1 MKCCISFVFCVIILG
16 FPSNCYAAVQDETT
30 DMKCA
35 RVTQRVACGVMVCNE
50 TTSRC
55 GPCTNDDQC
64 DNPLLE
70 CDADTQRCAV
80 RPIADSFSARTCMS
94 AVIAFFVCALAVV
107 AGIGGG
113 GILVPL
119 FIIVI
124 GLPPSLAVA
133 LSQATIIGQSSLNT
147 AVLVLRRH
155 PLHPRPIIHY
165 DALLMLLPMTL
176 AGTTVGHI
184 LGAMIPDWLR
194 ILFLFVL
201 LGYIFRRAVQKAQ
214 RQNIEDMKTRPSDEP
229 QMSTSPQTSPKVGLK
244 MDIEGMQ
251 DAETDSNIDQP
262 QYPKL
267 QIALCLS
274 LWLFLGIMSY
284 LKASSSDIVHCGSG
298 GFWSIVS
305 VIVVVNTTVA
315 VGLGQ
320 YLRSR
325 QLSVFQHLDDA
336 VDHPDVEISPEAA
349 DPTNLIPPGDVL
361 WTQRNAILYPAL
373 AIFAGL
379 GAAVLGI
386 GGGMVLSLLLLEM

>member
-1 MKCCISFVFCVIILG
+1 MTTFSSLLHSLVFLFALYFVDQAHANSL
-16 FPSNCYAAVQDETT
+16 SDEMT

-201 LGYIFRRAVQKAQ
+201 LGYIFRAVQKAQ
-214 RQNIEDMKTRPSDEP
+214 RQR
-229 QMSTSPQTSPKVGLK
+229 
-244 MDIEGMQ
+244 
-251 DAETDSNIDQP
+251 
-262 QYPKL
+262 
-267 QIALCLS
+267 
-274 LWLFLGIMSY
+274 
-284 LKASSSDIVHCGSG
+284 
-298 GFWSIVS
+298 
-305 VIVVVNTTVA
+305 
-315 VGLGQ
+315 
-320 YLRSR
+320 
-325 QLSVFQHLDDA
+325 
-336 VDHPDVEISPEAA
+336 AA
-349 DPTNLIPPGDVL
+349 DARDAQQMN
-361 WTQRNAILYPAL
+361 RK
-373 AIFAGL
+373 
-379 GAAVLGI
+379 
-386 GGGMVLSLLLLEM
+386 E